1 MSPLRPRSHL
11 ETHNVVNQPPVLEG
25 ANLLRSD
32 VALTQAITCSGGT
45 GHLEGL
51 ASFGE
56 RTGSTEIARWA
67 REANEFPPRLKAFD
81 RFGRRIDEVEFHP
94 AWHALMKLGL
104 VAGVASAA

>member
-11 ETHNVVNQPPVLEG
+11 ETHDVINQPPVREG
-25 ANLLRSD
+25 ANLFLSD
-32 VALTQAITCSGGT
+32 VALTQAATRSGGA
-45 GHLEGL
+45 GHLERL

-56 RTGSTEIARWA
+56 RTGSAQTTQWA